1 MTLGQVSGTVDTV
14 AGAGLIIR
22 RSRLPN
28 VVRSKRT
35 VTDRREPADGPL
47 GWRTGPVCGEPP
59 RRQLRFTRRWT
70 DELKLV
76 IRSEISGD
84 LVVAVTEESPSPGR
98 LLADRLDYLFRT
110 VHPKGRGPYTPAE
123 VAEAIN
129 ETAGERVISSTY
141 VWQLRTGRRDNPT
154 QKHLSALAAFFGVSP
169 MYFFQQAEADR
180 GVVPPELV
188 AALRNDEV
196 RDMALRTV
204 GLSDR
209 ALRAIKDMIENARAV
224 EGLATEDPRT

>member
-1 MTLGQVSGTVDTV
+1 M
-14 AGAGLIIR
+14 
-22 RSRLPN
+22 
-28 VVRSKRT
+28 
-35 VTDRREPADGPL
+35 
-47 GWRTGPVCGEPP
+47 
-59 RRQLRFTRRWT
+59 
-70 DELKLV
+70 
-76 IRSEISGD
+76 
-84 LVVAVTEESPSPGR
+84 VAVTEESPSPGR

-110 VHPKGRGPYTPAE
+110 VHPKDRGPYTPAE

-129 ETAGERVISSTY
+129 AAAGERVISSTY

-154 QKHLSALAAFFGVSP
+154 QKHLSALASFFGISP

-180 GVVPPELV
+180 SAVPPELV

-196 RDMALRTV
+196 RDMALRAV

-224 EGLATEDPRT
+224 EGLATKDPRT